1 MSNRPLSPRTLKAY
15 QDALVL
21 AFPAHL
27 AVVPDARAPIHI
39 DFLDTRRISTWG
51 NSALNQLKCAVRWH
65 RKSLGLSPHDEAIEK
80 ALAPRYQVEKQ
91 VYTPSEFE
99 MEALEKAA
107 SFQLPPA
114 RAAVLLILYLGLR
127 AEEFYTLTRK
137 QVERGVTTKLLT
149 FKRKGGKE
157 ASLDVTKVTGLLDD
171 LLLMPAKI
179 KPGSTPLRGK
189 KWETVGQVY
198 SSGLPKSQYMVIR
211 SMVRKVTNA
220 AGLGKL
226 SPHKL
231 RHAFATRMN
240 RDGASPF
247 IIQAALNHKN
257 IQTTQRYVHAG
268 SADVAKF
275 MRGPGPNSSP
285 MEQKK

>member
-1 MSNRPLSPRTLKAY
+1 MNRPLSPRTVVAYEKVLK
-15 QDALVL
+15 LV
-21 AFPAHL
+21 FDGHGYPATGISN
-27 AVVPDARAPIHI
+27 VCIEN
-39 DFLDTRRISTWG
+39 LDVKRISTWG

-65 RKSLGLSPHDEAIEK
+65 RSLLGLNPHDPEIEK
-80 ALAPRYQVEKQ
+80 ALAPRYVVEKQ

-99 MEALEKAA
+99 IESLEKAMDSA
-107 SFQLPPA
+107 LPPM

-127 AEEFYTLTRK
+127 AEEFYSLTRR
-137 QVERGVTTKLLT
+137 QVERATQSKLLT

-157 ASLDVTKVTGLLDD
+157 ASLDVSKVTGLLDD
-171 LLLMPAKI
+171 LLLIPARLP
-179 KPGSTPLRGK
+179 PGASQRPH
-189 KWETVGQVY
+189 KWERVGEVY
-198 SSGLPKSQYMVIR
+198 STGKPTAQYQVIR
-211 SMVRKVTNA
+211 RCIQVATEM

-257 IQTTQRYVHAG
+257 IATTQRYVHAG

-275 MRGPGPNSSP
+275 MRGPR
-285 MEQKK
+285 

>member
-1 MSNRPLSPRTLKAY
+1 MNRPLSPRTLKAY
-15 QDALVL
+15 NDVLKL
-21 AFPAHL
+21 AFGLFGPEN
-27 AVVPDARAPIHI
+27 PSINQ
-39 DFLDTRRISTWG
+39 LDIRKISTWG
-51 NSALNQLKCAVRWH
+51 NSALNQLKCAVRWY
-65 RKSLGLSPHDEAIEK
+65 RTSRGFPALDEAIEK
-80 ALAPRYQVEKQ
+80 ALAPKYVVEKQ

-99 MEALEKAA
+99 MESLEKAA
-107 SFQLPPA
+107 QIQLPQA
-114 RAAVLLILYLGLR
+114 KAAVLLILYLGLR
-127 AEEFYTLTRK
+127 VEEFYTLTRK

-149 FKRKGGKE
+149 FKRKGGRE
-157 ASLDVTKVTGLLDD
+157 ASLDVTKVTPLLDD
-171 LLLMPAKI
+171 LLLMPARQERTTKVTTAR
-179 KPGSTPLRGK
+179 PK

-198 SSGLPKSQYMVIR
+198 SSGVSKSQYMVIR
-211 SMVRKVTNA
+211 RMVSTTCVA

-257 IQTTQRYVHAG
+257 IATTQRYVHAG

-275 MRGPGPNSSP
+275 MRGPG
-285 MEQKK
+285 EKK

>member
-1 MSNRPLSPRTLKAY
+1 MNRPLSPRTLKAY
-15 QDALVL
+15 QDVL
-21 AFPAHL
+21 AL
-27 AVVPDARAPIHI
+27 AFGVRLGGFREQDQYPLLYQLDN
-39 DFLDTRRISTWG
+39 LDTKRISTWG
-51 NSALNQLKCAVRWH
+51 NSALNQLKCAVRWW
-65 RKSLGLSPHDEAIEK
+65 RKSEGLNPHDPEIEK

-107 SFQLPPA
+107 QIQLPQA
-114 RAAVLLILYLGLR
+114 KAAVLLILYLGLR
-127 AEEFYTLTRK
+127 VEEFYMLTRK

-149 FKRKGGKE
+149 FKRKGGRE
-157 ASLDVTKVTGLLDD
+157 ASLDVTKVTPLLDD
-171 LLLMPAKI
+171 LLLMPARQERTVKVTTAR
-179 KPGSTPLRGK
+179 PK

-198 SSGLPKSQYMVIR
+198 SSGQPKSQYMVIR
-211 SMVRKVTNA
+211 RMVSATCVA

-257 IQTTQRYVHAG
+257 IATTQRYVHAG

-275 MRGPGPNSSP
+275 MRGPG
-285 MEQKK
+285 EKK